1 MDNHLLINDGTSLE
15 ALHAKHGERRLAE
28 EAKQRMEEEKKTER
42 SKKEVSI
49 NNARPRLED
58 VEDRKINHPS
68 SLAFLPTFIR
78 TTIGRRSSLG
88 RATSSNKRRSSNL
101 SSFSRFLLDS
111 TTRVPL
117 SSSPVFFAFHG
128 TNKERFQ
135 ARAATPL
142 TRWLIARIINGHS
155 NNCPISGRD

>member
-28 EAKQRMEEEKKTER
+28 EAKQRTEEEKKTER

-78 TTIGRRSSLG
+78 TTIGRSSLG

-101 SSFSRFLLDS
+101 SSFSRFLLGS

-117 SSSPVFFAFHG
+117 SSPVFFAFHG

-142 TRWLIARIINGHS
+142 T
-155 NNCPISGRD
+155 